1 MSAAYLLVF
10 MVLQYILVSDEI
22 ISFAERVS
30 SAENF
35 LQLFLVNGNCN
46 LFNLIII
53 FFFFRDTQINQMGH
67 LKMAG
72 NLKNQAMNSDLIL
85 VIQKVRNG
93 PSQYTFTEG

>member
-1 MSAAYLLVF
+1 MEIVIYL
-10 MVLQYILVSDEI
+10 IL
-22 ISFAERVS
+22 
-30 SAENF
+30 
-35 LQLFLVNGNCN
+35 LFL
-46 LFNLIII
+46 I
-53 FFFFRDTQINQMGH
+53 FFFRDTQINQLGR